1 MHEEM
6 EMGVNLREFGALLIK
21 RIWVVA
27 LCIILMGTATL
38 IYTKTAVTPMYEAG
52 FYAYV
57 NNKSYKDTDAVSS
70 QDLAVAIRLSE
81 SYAHMIVTDLVLE
94 RVKEELDIDA
104 STAQLRKLI
113 KAEAVEESEMFT
125 VTVTTSNP
133 QLSVDVAN
141 AIAKVAPEEIPT
153 IVEGSSAKI
162 IEYPKMPTKPSSPN
176 VTQNTIIG
184 LLLGAVIGLGIV
196 FLEMILDTRIKSED
210 DLVRISKMPVL
221 GVIPDMTVDRKK
233 KRFKFNFA
241 QLFNIQRK
249 R

>member
-176 VTQNTIIG
+176 VAQNTIIG

-241 QLFNIQRK
+241 QLFNNQRK